1 MRLIK
6 HFTSFSMFG
15 VKFIT
20 ESSRK
25 FLIFES
31 VRRNLILLLIN
42 FMDENAYLHVY
53 VVSERHTYN
62 QSRRHG
68 RLFPS
73 KQSTKPPK
81 LNYETL

>member
-15 VKFIT
+15 VKFVT

-25 FLIFES
+25 FFNFKS
-31 VRRNLILLLIN
+31 VRRDLVLLLIN

-53 VVSERHTYN
+53 VV
-62 QSRRHG
+62 
-68 RLFPS
+68 
-73 KQSTKPPK
+73 
-81 LNYETL
+81 